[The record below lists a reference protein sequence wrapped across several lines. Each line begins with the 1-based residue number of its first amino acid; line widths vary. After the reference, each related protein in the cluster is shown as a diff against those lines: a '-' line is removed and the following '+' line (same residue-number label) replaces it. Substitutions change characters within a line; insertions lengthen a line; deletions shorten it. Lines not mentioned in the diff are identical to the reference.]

1 MISCPTVVEKR
12 LLTESAAS
20 GPLGERLEILLSPV
34 VDVMGYELICVEHR
48 QGGRQR
54 VRLYIDRPEGI
65 GLEDCERVSQQIS
78 GVLDINDLI
87 PGEYV
92 LEVSSPGDDRPLV
105 KPDHFS
111 RFVGQRIRIRTVV
124 PLGGRRNFTGLL
136 TGSTLESIAM
146 EVDGQPLVLQL
157 DQLEMARLAPHLED
171 STGPR
176 RGSK

>member
-1 MISCPTVVEKR
+1 MIYLAIVEKW

-20 GPLGERLEILLSPV
+20 GPLRERLEALLAPV
-34 VDVMGYELICVEHR
+34 LEAMGYELLCIEHR

-65 GLEDCERVSQQIS
+65 GLEDCEQVSRQVG
-78 GVLDINDLI
+78 GVLDVNDLI

-111 RFVGQRIRIRTVV
+111 RFMGQRVRIRTVA
-124 PLGGRRNFTGLL
+124 PSGGRRNFTGLL
-136 TGSTLESIAM
+136 VGSTPESIEM
-146 EVDGQPLVLQL
+146 EVDGQTLVLRL
-157 DQLEMARLAPHLED
+157 DQLEMARLAPHFEEN
-171 STGPR
+171 TGPR

>member
-1 MISCPTVVEKR
+1 
-12 LLTESAAS
+12 L
-20 GPLGERLEILLSPV
+20 
-34 VDVMGYELICVEHR
+34 DV
-48 QGGRQR
+48 
-54 VRLYIDRPEGI
+54 
-65 GLEDCERVSQQIS
+65 
-78 GVLDINDLI
+78 NDLI

-124 PLGGRRNFTGLL
+124 PFGGRRNFTGLL

-146 EVDGQPLVLQL
+146 EVDGQPVVLRL
-157 DQLEMARLAPHLED
+157 DQLEMARLAPYFEE

>member
-1 MISCPTVVEKR
+1 M
-12 LLTESAAS
+12 TESAAS
-20 GPLGERLEILLSPV
+20 GPLDKRLESLLSPV
-34 VDVMGYELICVEHR
+34 LDAMGYELICVEHR

-65 GLEDCERVSQQIS
+65 GLEDCERVSHQVG
-78 GVLDINDLI
+78 GVLDVHDLI

-111 RFVGQRIRIRTVV
+111 RFVGQRIRIRTVA

-136 TGSTLESIAM
+136 VGSTLESIEM
-146 EVDGQPLVLQL
+146 EVDGQPLVMRL
-157 DQLEMARLAPHLED
+157 DQLEIARLAPHSEE
-171 STGPR
+171 STGAR

>member
-1 MISCPTVVEKR
+1 MSAILEKA
-12 LLTESAAS
+12 LLIEPAAS
-20 GPLGERLEILLSPV
+20 GPLRERLEGLLAPV
-34 VDVMGYELICVEHR
+34 LDAMGYELICVEHR

-65 GLEDCERVSQQIS
+65 GLEDCEQVSQQIS
-78 GVLDINDLI
+78 GVLDVNDLI

-111 RFVGQRIRIRTVV
+111 RFVKQRIRVRTLL

-136 TGSTLESIAM
+136 VGATLESIEM
-146 EVDGQPLVLQL
+146 DVDGQPMVLRL
-157 DQLEMARLAPHLED
+157 DQLEMARLAPHFEE

>member
-1 MISCPTVVEKR
+1 MEKD

-20 GPLGERLEILLSPV
+20 SPLRERLERLLSPV
-34 VDVMGYELICVEHR
+34 LDALGYELICVEHR

-65 GLEDCERVSQQIS
+65 GLEDCERVSQQVG
-78 GVLDINDLI
+78 GVLDVNELI

-92 LEVSSPGDDRPLV
+92 LEVSSPGDDRPLA
-105 KPDHFS
+105 KAEHFN
-111 RFVGQRIRIRTVV
+111 RFIGQRIRIRTLV

-136 TGSTLESIAM
+136 IGSTPESIEM
-146 EVDGQPLVLQL
+146 DVDGQPLVLRL
-157 DQLEMARLAPHLED
+157 DQLEMARLAPHFEEN
-171 STGPR
+171 TGPR